1 MENSILEAINYV
13 SKISRQKVT
22 VESISTFLNK
32 KGPSNIEDQYIMEAL
47 KDMQDKG
54 VINKY
59 NRLINLKSPQ
69 PTEIPTT
76 AEKVNVA
83 NIRSIHDSMNKTFPL
98 LLNRSL
104 PTTPPTTANTTPRLF
119 SIDNSTLNSK
129 LESLESKLHG
139 KIVAMK
145 QFFMDEL
152 QSLKRETQLSQ
163 TMDSCNEFEDR
174 NMLENKIKML
184 EFENNLLKN
193 DISNKQKFIDTIL
206 EHNGKLLNNQTINN
220 SISTVKKKTITNGQ
234 EHIDEMSDVG
244 LNNEQTVIENDISEQ
259 HENKNEKNDKEKNDR
274 GNDKSK
280 KAKIPIDDKKKN
292 KKIYILGDSMVKH
305 VEGWQLSK
313 STNQKVYVRSFT
325 GAKVKC
331 MKDYVKPCIGEN
343 DPDHVIMHVGTNEMN
358 SELPPERI
366 AKSVIDVAKN
376 VKTDTRSVSISGI
389 IPRNDNFN
397 NKVMEV
403 NKELAKMCKREKFQ
417 FLEHSNINPKAHLNK
432 SKVHLNRNGY
442 IKLGKN
448 FANFINNNNNA

>member
-22 VESISTFLNK
+22 VESISAFLNK
-32 KGPSNIEDQYIMEAL
+32 KGPSNIEDHYIMEAL

-76 AEKVNVA
+76 AKKVNVA
-83 NIRSIHDSMNKTFPL
+83 NIRSINDSMNETFPL
-98 LLNRSL
+98 LPNRSL
-104 PTTPPTTANTTPRLF
+104 PTTPPSTANTTPRLF

-129 LESLESKLHG
+129 LESLELKLHG

-193 DISNKQKFIDTIL
+193 DISNKQKLIDTIL
-206 EHNGKLLNNQTINN
+206 EHNSKLLNNQTINN
-220 SISTVKKKTITNGQ
+220 SISTVKKKTITDGQ
-234 EHIDEMSDVG
+234 EHKDEMSDVG
-244 LNNEQTVIENDISEQ
+244 LNNEQAVIENDISEQ
-259 HENKNEKNDKEKNDR
+259 HENKNQKNDKEKNDR

-313 STNQKVYVRSFT
+313 STYQKVYVRSFT

-331 MKDYVKPCIGEN
+331 MKDYVKPCIREN

-358 SELPPERI
+358 SEPPPERI

-389 IPRNDNFN
+389 ITRNDNFN

-403 NKELAKMCKREKFQ
+403 NKELAKMCKRERFQ
-417 FLEHSNINPKAHLNK
+417 FLEHSNINPKAHLN
-432 SKVHLNRNGY
+432 
-442 IKLGKN
+442 
-448 FANFINNNNNA
+448 NNI

>member
-22 VESISTFLNK
+22 V
-32 KGPSNIEDQYIMEAL
+32 GPINIEDHYIMEAL

-83 NIRSIHDSMNKTFPL
+83 NIRSINDSISKTFPL
-98 LLNRSL
+98 LPSRSL

-220 SISTVKKKTITNGQ
+220 SISTVKKKTITDGQ
-234 EHIDEMSDVG
+234 EHKDKMSDVG

-305 VEGWQLSK
+305 VEGWELSK

-331 MKDYVKPCIGEN
+331 MKDYVKPCIREN

-432 SKVHLNRNGY
+432 RKVHLNRNGY

-448 FANFINNNNNA
+448 FADFINNNNNA

>member
-1 MENSILEAINYV
+1 
-13 SKISRQKVT
+13 
-22 VESISTFLNK
+22 
-32 KGPSNIEDQYIMEAL
+32 
-47 KDMQDKG
+47 
-54 VINKY
+54 
-59 NRLINLKSPQ
+59 
-69 PTEIPTT
+69 
-76 AEKVNVA
+76 
-83 NIRSIHDSMNKTFPL
+83 
-98 LLNRSL
+98 
-104 PTTPPTTANTTPRLF
+104 
-119 SIDNSTLNSK
+119 
-129 LESLESKLHG
+129 
-139 KIVAMK
+139 MK

-174 NMLENKIKML
+174 NILENKIKML

-193 DISNKQKFIDTIL
+193 DISNKQKLIDTIL

-220 SISTVKKKTITNGQ
+220 SISIVKKKTITDGQ
-234 EHIDEMSDVG
+234 EHKDEMSDVG

-313 STNQKVYVRSFT
+313 STNQKVYVRNFT

-331 MKDYVKPCIGEN
+331 MKDYVKPCIREN

-376 VKTDTRSVSISGI
+376 VKTDTCSVSISGI
-389 IPRNDNFN
+389 IPRSDNFN

-403 NKELAKMCKREKFQ
+403 NKELAKMCKREKFL

-432 SKVHLNRNGY
+432 SKGPLNRNGY

-448 FANFINNNNNA
+448 FANFINNSNNS

>member
-1 MENSILEAINYV
+1 MENSILETINYV
-13 SKISRQKVT
+13 SKISRQNVT

-32 KGPSNIEDQYIMEAL
+32 KGPSNIEDHYIMEAL

-59 NRLINLKSPQ
+59 NRPTNLKSPQ

-76 AEKVNVA
+76 AEKVNVV
-83 NIRSIHDSMNKTFPL
+83 NIRSINDSMNKTFPL
-98 LLNRSL
+98 LPNRSL

-119 SIDNSTLNSK
+119 SIDNSTRNSK

-139 KIVAMK
+139 KIFAMK
-145 QFFMDEL
+145 QFFID
-152 QSLKRETQLSQ
+152 ETQLSQ
-163 TMDSCNEFEDR
+163 AMDSCNEFEDR
-174 NMLENKIKML
+174 NILENKMKML

-206 EHNGKLLNNQTINN
+206 EHNGKLLTNQKVNN
-220 SISTVKKKTITNGQ
+220 SISTVKKKTIPDGQ
-234 EHIDEMSDVG
+234 EHKDEMSDVG
-244 LNNEQTVIENDISEQ
+244 LNNEQTLIENDINEQ
-259 HENKNEKNDKEKNDR
+259 HENKNEKIDKEKNDS

-331 MKDYVKPCIGEN
+331 MKDYVKPCIREN
-343 DPDHVIMHVGTNEMN
+343 DQDHVIIHVGTNQMN

-376 VKTDTRSVSISGI
+376 VKTDTRSVSISSI

-403 NKELAKMCKREKFQ
+403 NKELVKMCKREKFQ
-417 FLEHSNINPKAHLNK
+417 FLEHSNINP
-432 SKVHLNRNGY
+432 
-442 IKLGKN
+442 
-448 FANFINNNNNA
+448 

>member
-32 KGPSNIEDQYIMEAL
+32 KGPSNIEDHYIMEAL

-69 PTEIPTT
+69 PTEISTT

-83 NIRSIHDSMNKTFPL
+83 NIRSINDSMNKTFPL
-98 LLNRSL
+98 LPNRSL
-104 PTTPPTTANTTPRLF
+104 PTTPPTTANATPRLF

-129 LESLESKLHG
+129 LESLESKLHD

-145 QFFMDEL
+145 QFFIDEL

-220 SISTVKKKTITNGQ
+220 SISTVKKKTITDGQ
-234 EHIDEMSDVG
+234 EHKDEMSDVG

-280 KAKIPIDDKKKN
+280 KAKITIDDKKKN

-331 MKDYVKPCIGEN
+331 MKDYVKPCIREN

-389 IPRNDNFN
+389 IPRNHNFN

-417 FLEHSNINPKAHLNK
+417 FLEHSNI
-432 SKVHLNRNGY
+432 SQ
-442 IKLGKN
+442 KL
-448 FANFINNNNNA
+448 I

>member
-32 KGPSNIEDQYIMEAL
+32 KGPSNIKDHYIMEAL

-59 NRLINLKSPQ
+59 NRFINLKSPQ
-69 PTEIPTT
+69 PTEKPTT

-83 NIRSIHDSMNKTFPL
+83 NIRSINDSMNKTFPL
-98 LLNRSL
+98 LPTRSL

-129 LESLESKLHG
+129 LESLESKLHD

-145 QFFMDEL
+145 RFFIDEL
-152 QSLKRETQLSQ
+152 QSLKCETQLSQ

-220 SISTVKKKTITNGQ
+220 SISTVKKKTITDGQ
-234 EHIDEMSDVG
+234 EHKDEMSDVG

-313 STNQKVYVRSFT
+313 STNQKVCVRSFT

-331 MKDYVKPCIGEN
+331 MKDYVKPCIREN
-343 DPDHVIMHVGTNEMN
+343 DPDHVIMHVGTNKMN

-376 VKTDTRSVSISGI
+376 VKTDTRSVRISGI
-389 IPRNDNFN
+389 IPRNHNFN

-417 FLEHSNINPKAHLNK
+417 FLQHSNINPKAHLNK